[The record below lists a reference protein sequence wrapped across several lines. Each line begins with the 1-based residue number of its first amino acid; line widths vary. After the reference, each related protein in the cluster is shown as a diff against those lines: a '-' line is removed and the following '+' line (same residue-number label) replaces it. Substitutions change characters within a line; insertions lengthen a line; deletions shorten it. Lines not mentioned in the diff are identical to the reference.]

1 MIYKTTKAIRD
12 MQDDDFCYY
21 EGAIYPRKG
30 LEVSQE
36 RLADLLDKGVI
47 VAVDDFPSP
56 SVQEN
61 VSTMEEGD
69 KDQTVTEIKA
79 TLDELGIKYSS
90 RASKSELLNLLKGA

>member
-21 EGAIYPRKG
+21 EGAIYPRQG

-36 RLADLLDKGVI
+36 RLAELLDKGVI

-56 SVQEN
+56 LVQEN

-69 KDQTVTEIKA
+69 KDQTVAEIKA

-90 RASKSELLNLLKGA
+90 RASKSELLDLLKGA